1 MSRRFFRAV
10 VFAGV
15 ACCGGSVRN
24 SSQGSDGGSPL
35 TDGGSD
41 ASGSDMAALCG
52 GLGGTALIC
61 GREGTPCACGPSADS
76 CVNGPPGCDCE
87 GAVSLYYGTPDD
99 ISVCISNLPAG
110 FGLSFYNCP
119 DGQLLVEAPTSQ
131 YHMPGDE
138 NTCVPFAVGDLVTVH
153 DETALLRGELAA

>member
-1 MSRRFFRAV
+1 
-10 VFAGV
+10 
-15 ACCGGSVRN
+15 
-24 SSQGSDGGSPL
+24 
-35 TDGGSD
+35 
-41 ASGSDMAALCG
+41 
-52 GLGGTALIC
+52 
-61 GREGTPCACGPSADS
+61 
-76 CVNGPPGCDCE
+76 
-87 GAVSLYYGTPDD
+87 VSLYYGTPDD